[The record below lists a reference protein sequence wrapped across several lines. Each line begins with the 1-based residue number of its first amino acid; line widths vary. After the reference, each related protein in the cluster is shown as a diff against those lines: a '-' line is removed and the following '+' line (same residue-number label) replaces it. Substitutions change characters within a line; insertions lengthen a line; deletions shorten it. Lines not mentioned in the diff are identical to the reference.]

1 MNFFKFSKFAKFLVC
16 LSFSLMFSG
25 FSTYGMDGPMP
36 LTPETVEPENRTI
49 DDVKKMLKNKFKDRV
64 IVYCS
69 GDIKLNDIDFNY
81 LAQIIFNERKSNNC
95 ILDAKKFTECNDS
108 ILVLHIQNI
117 NNKNQITEYKFSA
130 LPGGRLNGFIESLLG
145 NHKILYPI
153 KYPADGLAEK
163 IETVIIDTKVN
174 DRINGLFSN
183 N

>member
-1 MNFFKFSKFAKFLVC
+1 MNFFKFSKFSKFLVC

-49 DDVKKMLKNKFKDRV
+49 DDVKEMLKNKFKDRV

-69 GDIKLNDIDFNY
+69 GDIQLNDIDFNY
-81 LAQIIFNERKSNNC
+81 LAQIIFNERESNNC
-95 ILDAKKFTECNDS
+95 ILDSKTFTECN
-108 ILVLHIQNI
+108 ILVLHIQEIDNES
-117 NNKNQITEYKFSA
+117 KITKCEFKA
-130 LPGGRLNGFIESLLG
+130 LSGVSLNGFIKAVLL
-145 NHKILYPI
+145 NKDKILYPI

-174 DRINGLFSN
+174 DRINRFFK
-183 N
+183 